1 MELTAG
7 MYALG
12 CFAVLAALLVV
23 IVLPSLGIALVLSIP
38 VFKYYLRTIAP
49 GLMQAYTY
57 DMAVVL
63 IAFVG
68 VLIHRLRHPSA
79 RISMPA
85 GFIFC
90 WLLIVV
96 LMWSR
101 LSASHSPEYGFK
113 KCLIFSI
120 FNSLACL
127 VCFIY
132 LTSTV
137 RAKRVLQMGFLI
149 GIIATV
155 GLGLFGRSL
164 EEFVNT
170 RTTWLGA
177 SPLGVADA
185 CVHMIIIAF
194 CGWIAQ
200 HNLRRLVLLIVV
212 LPLGIYAIIKTG
224 TRGGILLPPVGMM
237 AALWMFR
244 RRIGLGKVAGG
255 VLVVIVTVAAYG
267 ELVRPDMLSRFA
279 GGMVDAGFRIRLELA
294 DITWKGFLQ
303 NPIIG
308 NGTGDTAY
316 QISGAGAEDYPH
328 NHILEIANELGVFGL
343 CAYLGL
349 IGYGLRAAWR
359 MSGRAYDG
367 TEEKPVGVA
376 AFACFVY
383 HFLVGMKAGTF
394 SAAYLM
400 YFFLTLTILID
411 QLARV
416 RLVARQQ
423 EEVTDPYLAEIRT
436 YP

>member
-12 CFAVLAALLVV
+12 CLAVLGALLVV
-23 IVLPSLGIALVLSIP
+23 VALPSLGIALVLSIP
-38 VFKYYLRTIAP
+38 VFKFYLRTIAP
-49 GLMQAYTY
+49 SLMQAYTY

-68 VLIHRLRHPSA
+68 VLIHRLRHPSP
-79 RISMPA
+79 RISMPF
-85 GFIFC
+85 GFICC
-90 WLLIVV
+90 WLLIVL

-101 LSASHSPEYGFK
+101 LPASHSPEYGFK

-137 RAKRVLQMGFLI
+137 RAKRVLQMALLI
-149 GIIATV
+149 GVIATV

-164 EEFVNT
+164 VEFVST
-170 RTTWLGA
+170 RSTWLGA

-194 CGWIAQ
+194 CSWLAQ
-200 HNLRRLVLLIVV
+200 HNMRRLVLLIVV
-212 LPLGIYAIIKTG
+212 VPLGIYAIIKTG

-237 AALWMFR
+237 AALWMYR
-244 RRIGLGKVAGG
+244 RRIGLGKLAGG
-255 VLVVIVTVAAYG
+255 ALVVIATVAAYG
-267 ELVRPDMLSRFA
+267 ELVRPEMLSRFA
-279 GGMVDAGFRIRLELA
+279 GGAVDSGFRVRLELA
-294 DITWKGFLQ
+294 DITWTGFLE

-308 NGTGDTAY
+308 NGTGDTSY
-316 QISGAGAEDYPH
+316 QISGSGAEDYPH

-343 CAYLGL
+343 FAFLGL
-349 IGYGLRAAWR
+349 IAYGLRAAWR

-367 TEEKPVGVA
+367 TDEKTVGVT

-383 HFLVGMKAGTF
+383 HFLVGMKAGTY
-394 SAAYLM
+394 SASYLM

-411 QLARV
+411 RLARV
-416 RLVARQQ
+416 RLVAMQQ
-423 EEVTDPYLAEIRT
+423 EEMADPYLAGVRT